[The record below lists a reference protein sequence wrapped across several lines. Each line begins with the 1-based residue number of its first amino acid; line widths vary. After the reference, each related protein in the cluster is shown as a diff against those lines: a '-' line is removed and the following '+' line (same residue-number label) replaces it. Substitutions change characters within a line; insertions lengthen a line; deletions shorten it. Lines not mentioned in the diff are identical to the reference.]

1 MADINTEVVGGSQK
15 TQQEKQKKHKLDFKE
30 FKFKTSLDDAFYARA
45 HFEEFFR
52 RTGTQLVFLLAVA
65 VIAQALIT
73 NAFFN
78 PEISLY
84 QKIGIVLVGLMTF
97 VAMPLLAKK
106 RWPYMKQSNDFWL
119 PEQRFVLNLKGL
131 SVSSR
136 HGDRRLQWRELRKIF
151 ETNEAIVFVVYR
163 FHMVVMPLS
172 DFTEEEKQQI
182 RDLIL
187 YCTRNMR
194 IKTKL
199 KRLKR

>member
-1 MADINTEVVGGSQK
+1 MADINTEVVGGPQK

-52 RTGTQLVFLLAVA
+52 RTGTQLVVLLAVA

-106 RWPYMKQSNDFWL
+106 RWPYMKKSNDFWL
-119 PEQRFVLNLKGL
+119 PEQRCVLNLKG
-131 SVSSR
+131 
-136 HGDRRLQWRELRKIF
+136 F
-151 ETNEAIVFVVYR
+151 
-163 FHMVVMPLS
+163 PLAVAMATVACS
-172 DFTEEEKQQI
+172 GGNCAKFLKP
-182 RDLIL
+182 
-187 YCTRNMR
+187 M
-194 IKTKL
+194 
-199 KRLKR
+199 KRLCLWFTDFIWWLCRLAISQRRKSSKYGILFCIAPEICVLKPS